1 MAQPNQPIM
10 AAPMPLVM
18 WSYPG
23 AMSVV
28 SGPSV

>member
-1 MAQPNQPIM
+1 VPCIAII
-10 AAPMPLVM
+10 AAPIAEVM
-18 WSYPG
+18 WSYAG

>member
-1 MAQPNQPIM
+1 MAVPYHPIC
-10 AAPMPLVM
+10 AAPMALVM

>member
-1 MAQPNQPIM
+1 VPYQPII
-10 AAPMPLVM
+10 AAPIALVM

-23 AMSVV
+23 AISVV